1 MPPESLSILDKLKI
15 LADGAKYDASCAS
28 CGSTRK
34 SEKGIGANR
43 ISGICHSWSSDGRC
57 ISLLKVLFSNE
68 CIYDCVYC
76 INRRSNGIKRTSFT
90 PDEIGKLT
98 INFYKRNYIEGLF
111 LSSAVTRSPDYTME
125 QLISAVKIV
134 RETYQFGGYIHLKV
148 IPGCDP
154 LLLAEAGKWADRV
167 SANIELPS
175 ENSLLLLA
183 PQKKE
188 RIILSSMEKMRLE
201 ISRSLEESK
210 VFRHAPIFA
219 PGGQSTQM
227 IIGATPDT
235 DFAIL
240 SRSKLLYS
248 SMRLRRVY
256 YSAFIPVNE
265 DKMLPK
271 YPLPPLQRE
280 NRLYQAD
287 WLMRVYKFRLD
298 EISTPDQQTL
308 SSELDPKCA
317 WALKNLHLFPVE
329 INKADYEMLIRIPGI
344 GLQSAQKLIR
354 ARRAKAIELEDLK
367 KLGISLKRSKYFILV
382 HGKFASNIK
391 INRDTLYR
399 ILAHDKPP
407 SLFDPVEV
415 INEQKSVLTGEF

>member
-1 MPPESLSILDKLKI
+1 M
-15 LADGAKYDASCAS
+15 
-28 CGSTRK
+28 
-34 SEKGIGANR
+34 
-43 ISGICHSWSSDGRC
+43 
-57 ISLLKVLFSNE
+57 KVLFSNE

-76 INRRSNGIKRTSFT
+76 INRRSNGIDRTSFT

-134 RETYQFGGYIHLKV
+134 RETYLFGGYIHLKV

-154 LLLAEAGKWADRV
+154 LLLTEAGRWADRV

-175 ENSLLLLA
+175 ENSLQLLA

-210 VFRHAPIFA
+210 IFHHAPIFA

-265 DKMLPK
+265 DKNLPK
-271 YPLPPLQRE
+271 YPMPPLQRE

-287 WLMRVYKFRLD
+287 WLMRIYKFRLD
-298 EISTPDQQTL
+298 EITSPESQTL
-308 SSELDPKCA
+308 SSELDPKCD

-354 ARRAKAIELEDLK
+354 ARKAKAIELEDLK
-367 KLGISLKRSKYFILV
+367 KLGVSLKRSKYFILV

-399 ILAHDKPP
+399 ILAHNKPP
-407 SLFDPVEV
+407 SLFDPIEPVL
-415 INEQKSVLTGEF
+415 EQKSVLTGEF